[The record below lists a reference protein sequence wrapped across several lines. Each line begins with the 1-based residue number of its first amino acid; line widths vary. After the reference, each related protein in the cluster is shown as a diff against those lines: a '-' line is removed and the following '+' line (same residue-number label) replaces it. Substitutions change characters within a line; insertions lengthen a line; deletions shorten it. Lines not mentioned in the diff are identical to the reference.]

1 MVYAD
6 PSLAA
11 GDIVKAVHIQDL
23 RAGMNAGLHHS
34 SRHARVR
41 AGPGAPRE
49 YDVKSVKTG
58 ATPDQLG
65 FTANAK
71 GFAYLDQGVGG
82 MLSGPQ
88 CPTTDHG
95 HGIPAQL
102 TSPPANCNPNASW
115 AAFAKQFDGKFRVP
129 TVRNVDMRPYPTFVK
144 AYMHNGYLKSL
155 KEVVHF
161 YNTRDRFAA
170 SSCAAG
176 TEKVTCW
183 PPPEVAANLDKT
195 VGNLG
200 LSDKE
205 EDQIVAF
212 LRALTDGFKSP

>member
-1 MVYAD
+1 MEALCVFIHAIEGHHQN
-6 PSLAA
+6 LA
-11 GDIVKAVHIQDL
+11 L
-23 RAGMNAGLHHS
+23 
-34 SRHARVR
+34 
-41 AGPGAPRE
+41 PYYCE
-49 YDVKSVKTG
+49 T
-58 ATPDQLG
+58 TPDQFG

-88 CPTTDHG
+88 CPSTVHG

-102 TSPPANCNPNASW
+102 TSPAANCNPNASW